1 MAEADLSKIVSLI
14 MENPHIIDEIK
25 KLAENAEDAGEPT
38 GGVSEAP
45 IMKREEETE
54 ETSAPPTNQRRSKR
68 RRELLSA
75 LKPYVSGERGQAIE
89 SIMTIADIIDTM
101 GRK

>member
-25 KLAENAEDAGEPT
+25 KLTEEPANSNSKSD
-38 GGVSEAP
+38 VSEEP
-45 IMKREEETE
+45 LEMKEEISE
-54 ETSAPPTNQRRSKR
+54 ESPLRKEAMPRSKR

-75 LKPYVSGERGQAIE
+75 LMPYVSDGRGQAIE
-89 SIMTIADIIDTM
+89 SMMTIADIIDAM

>member
-1 MAEADLSKIVSLI
+1 MAEADLSKIVNLI

-25 KLAENAEDAGEPT
+25 KLSEDSENKSVKSDVPLEASEEGEKT
-38 GGVSEAP
+38 EASFLD
-45 IMKREEETE
+45 TE
-54 ETSAPPTNQRRSKR
+54 RGTKHTR

-89 SIMTIADIIDTM
+89 SMMTIADILEAM

>member
-25 KLAENAEDAGEPT
+25 RLAENSEGT
-38 GGVSEAP
+38 GDSSSITSEAP
-45 IMKREEETE
+45 IIKTEET
-54 ETSAPPTNQRRSKR
+54 ETSAPPVSHPKSKR
-68 RRELLSA
+68 RRELLTA

-89 SIMTIADIIDTM
+89 SIMTIADILDAM
-101 GRK
+101 GKK